1 MRFKPTL
8 FSTLIATIICLN
20 VTDRVIGQQE
30 LEIVKAAEA
39 KAIPIQISGF
49 TGEVDAVLKF
59 DLYIAGFTNVP
70 SSQAQ
75 FLISGSN
82 SGNLQGM
89 ITDQISKAVRLSK
102 SYSGGTSRSQAH
114 LFSDDIVLAL
124 TGQRGIAMTKIAF
137 KGEISKRVSEIFVAD
152 YDGMNA
158 VQITRDNS
166 LVAAPAWGAG
176 PMIFYTS
183 YMKGFPDVYSHDLAT
198 GSRRAVAN
206 YSGLNTSAAISPDGR
221 RVALILSKSGS
232 PDLFVCDADG
242 SNLRQLTKT
251 PEDESSPT
259 WSPDG
264 RTICFVSRAGGQ
276 PALYTIPAE
285 GGSMR
290 KITTRGVAMATEPA
304 WSPDGRQIAF
314 TTLRRGG
321 FEILLVPPQ
330 GGEATFLVGGEDPSW
345 APNSRTLIFTRRVNH
360 KRVLSLLDVPT
371 KHVKD
376 VHQTLGNCS
385 QPSWAK

>member
-1 MRFKPTL
+1 MRFQPTFL
-8 FSTLIATIICLN
+8 FILIISVVYLN
-20 VTDRVIGQQE
+20 FSDRAIGQQE

-39 KAIPIQISGF
+39 KAIPIHISGF
-49 TGEVDAVLKF
+49 TGETDSVLKF

-75 FLISGSN
+75 FLVAGSN
-82 SGNLQGM
+82 SGNLQGTV
-89 ITDQISKAVRLSK
+89 TDRISKAVRLSK
-102 SYSGGTSRSQAH
+102 SYSGGTARSQAH

-152 YDGMNA
+152 YDGANA

-166 LVAAPAWGAG
+166 LVAAPAWGPG
-176 PMIFYTS
+176 SMIYYTS

-198 GSRRAVAN
+198 GTRRTVAN

-285 GGSMR
+285 GGTMR
-290 KITTRGVAMATEPA
+290 RITTRGVAMATEPA

-321 FEILLVPPQ
+321 FEILMVAPQ
-330 GGEATFLVGGEDPSW
+330 GGEATFLAAGEDPSW